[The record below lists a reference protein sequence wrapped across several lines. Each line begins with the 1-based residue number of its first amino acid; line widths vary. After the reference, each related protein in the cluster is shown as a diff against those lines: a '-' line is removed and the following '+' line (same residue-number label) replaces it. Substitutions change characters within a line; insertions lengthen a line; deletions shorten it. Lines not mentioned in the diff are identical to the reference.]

1 MRPENHH
8 HHGRRHKGGSSR
20 SPAQDRRPS
29 DGRRTQVDADRYCI
43 DLMHQLAAVQA
54 AISKAAE
61 VILRSQVETYMADT
75 GRNRDERERASAAPT
90 SW

>member
-1 MRPENHH
+1 
-8 HHGRRHKGGSSR
+8 
-20 SPAQDRRPS
+20 
-29 DGRRTQVDADRYCI
+29 
-43 DLMHQLAAVQA
+43 MHQLAAVQA